1 MFLKSISWE
10 QMNHLQ
16 KNNFVMVSKMALYKM
31 NINCADQ
38 KLQMAIIARLSWQCP
53 QNHKTLWENEYKMGF
68 FHRNYFI
75 DQLSMMAAST
85 GQRLTSIYL
94 IMIIFIYRV
103 LWEIKLNLIYM
114 YISEITKSGK
124 VEWLEWSSKL
134 KMYICLCGWWY
145 STKHTFSMLFR
156 N

>member
-1 MFLKSISWE
+1 MT
-10 QMNHLQ
+10 
-16 KNNFVMVSKMALYKM
+16 LYKM

-38 KLQMAIIARLSWQCP
+38 KLQMTIIARLSWQCP

-68 FHRNYFI
+68 FSQKLLYWSAIYDGCQHRTKINI
-75 DQLSMMAAST
+75 N
-85 GQRLTSIYL
+85 IYL
-94 IMIIFIYRV
+94 IMIILIYRV

-124 VEWLEWSSKL
+124 VEWLEWFSKL
-134 KMYICLCGWWY
+134 KMDIFLCGWWY
-145 STKHTFSMLFR
+145 STKHMFSMLFR